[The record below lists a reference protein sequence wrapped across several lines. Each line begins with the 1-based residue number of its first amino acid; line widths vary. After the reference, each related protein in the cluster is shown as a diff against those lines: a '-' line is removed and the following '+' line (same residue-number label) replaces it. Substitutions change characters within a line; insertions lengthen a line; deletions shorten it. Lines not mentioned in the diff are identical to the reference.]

1 MSYYSKPQSSE
12 DNSLIWPGF
21 VDVLA
26 STLMVIIFVVLLFTV
41 AQVYLGDLVVG
52 KNEQIQNLEKTIEI
66 QDETIVEQDLS
77 LSDKELALIERQEVI
92 SQLDTELE
100 ILDEEIRLKQSEI
113 SEKENLLT
121 AKDEEIFEKES
132 LITAKDQEIFEKE
145 SLITAKDQEI
155 SLQDE
160 LLKQKDETII
170 TLDDLIDKQALDIT
184 ELNEIIA
191 RITEELS
198 LSLEEKEELR
208 GRLSSLNEEQELLK
222 SQLQELGGENQA
234 LVGQLS
240 DSQGRIQSLLESLS
254 SSKGENEILETQ
266 ISSVESQNQSLRDQI
281 TSLEQDSVIQT
292 TSLND
297 ALAQISR
304 LSEDIKILSNEIQLL
319 NNLLDSK
326 EAEIAS
332 NKIELGELG
341 DRLNRVLTSELY
353 KLQKYKSEFFGQLSE
368 TLGQRED
375 IQIKGDRFIFQS
387 EILFESGSADIQAGG
402 RVALSLIAKTL
413 IDLSNQIP
421 TDLNWILQVD
431 GHTDKIPIATAR
443 FPSNWELS
451 HARALEVV
459 KFFIQQG
466 IPADKLSAN
475 GYGEHQ
481 PISLGSSPEDLKLN
495 RRIELKI
502 TQR

>member
-1 MSYYSKPQSSE
+1 MSYYSKSQSSE
-12 DNSLIWPGF
+12 DSSLIWPGF

-41 AQVYLGDLVVG
+41 AQVYLGDLVIG

-121 AKDEEIFEKES
+121 TK
-132 LITAKDQEIFEKE
+132 
-145 SLITAKDQEI
+145 
-155 SLQDE
+155 DE

-208 GRLSSLNEEQELLK
+208 GRLFSLNEEQELLK

-254 SSKGENEILETQ
+254 SSKGENEILEAQ

-387 EILFESGSADIQAGG
+387 EILFESGSADIQSGG

-431 GHTDKIPIATAR
+431 GHTDKIPISTSR

>member
-1 MSYYSKPQSSE
+1 MSYYTKSQSSE
-12 DNSLIWPGF
+12 DNSIIWPGF

-52 KNEQIQNLEKTIEI
+52 KNKQIQSLEKTIEI
-66 QDETIVEQDLS
+66 QDETIVEQDLT
-77 LSDKELALIERQEVI
+77 LSDKEIALLERQEVI
-92 SQLDTELE
+92 KQLDTELD
-100 ILDEEIRLKQSEI
+100 ILDEEIKVKQFEI

-121 AKDEEIFEKES
+121 
-132 LITAKDQEIFEKE
+132 T
-145 SLITAKDQEI
+145 KDQEI

-160 LLKQKDETII
+160 LIKEKDETIL

-208 GRLSSLNEEQELLK
+208 GKLSSLNEEQQSLK
-222 SQLQELGGENQA
+222 SKLQELGGENEV

-266 ISSVESQNQSLRDQI
+266 ISSVKNQNQSLKDQI
-281 TSLEQDSVIQT
+281 SSLEQESVIQT
-292 TSLND
+292 TSLNE
-297 ALAQISR
+297 ALSKISK
-304 LSEDIKILSNEIQLL
+304 LSEDIKILSNEIQML

-353 KLQKYKSEFFGQLSE
+353 KLQKYRSEFFGQLSD

-375 IQIKGDRFIFQS
+375 IQIKGDRFVFQS
-387 EILFESGSADIQAGG
+387 EILFESGSTDIQSGG

-421 TDLNWILQVD
+421 TDLDWILQVD
-431 GHTDKIPIATAR
+431 GHTDKVPIATAR

>member
-1 MSYYSKPQSSE
+1 VNYYSKSQRAE
-12 DNSLIWPGF
+12 ENSIIWPGF

-77 LSDKELALIERQEVI
+77 LSGKELALIERQEVI
-92 SQLDTELE
+92 KQLDTELE
-100 ILDEEIRLKQSEI
+100 ILDEEIRSKQTEI
-113 SEKENLLT
+113 SEKENLLI
-121 AKDEEIFEKES
+121 AKDE
-132 LITAKDQEIFEKE
+132 
-145 SLITAKDQEI
+145 
-155 SLQDE
+155 
-160 LLKQKDETII
+160 LLSQKDETILS
-170 TLDDLIDKQALDIT
+170 LDDLINQQAIDIT

-191 RITEELS
+191 RITDELS

-208 GRLSSLNEEQELLK
+208 SKLSSLGEEQQLLK
-222 SQLQELGGENQA
+222 NQLQELGGENQL

-266 ISSVESQNQSLRDQI
+266 ISSVENQNQSLRDQI
-281 TSLEQDSVIQT
+281 ASLEQDSLIQGT
-292 TSLND
+292 NLNE

-341 DRLNRVLTSELY
+341 DRLNRVLTSELF

-402 RVALSLIAKTL
+402 REALSLIAKTL
-413 IDLSNQIP
+413 IDLSDQIP
-421 TDLNWILQVD
+421 TDLNWILQID
-431 GHTDKIPIATAR
+431 GHTDRVPIATAK

-466 IPADKLSAN
+466 VPADKLSAN
-475 GYGEHQ
+475 GYGEYQ
-481 PISLGSSPEDLKLN
+481 PISLGSSGDDLKLN

>member
-1 MSYYSKPQSSE
+1 MNYYSKSQRAE
-12 DNSLIWPGF
+12 ENSIIWPGF

-77 LSDKELALIERQEVI
+77 LSGKELALIERQEVI
-92 SQLDTELE
+92 KQLDTELE
-100 ILDEEIRLKQSEI
+100 ILDEEIRSKQTEI
-113 SEKENLLT
+113 SEKENLLI
-121 AKDEEIFEKES
+121 AKDE
-132 LITAKDQEIFEKE
+132 
-145 SLITAKDQEI
+145 
-155 SLQDE
+155 
-160 LLKQKDETII
+160 LLSQKDETILS
-170 TLDDLIDKQALDIT
+170 LDDLINQQAIDIT

-191 RITEELS
+191 RITDELS

-208 GRLSSLNEEQELLK
+208 SKLSSLGEEQQLLK
-222 SQLQELGGENQA
+222 NQLQELGGENQL

-266 ISSVESQNQSLRDQI
+266 ISSVENQNQSLRDQI
-281 TSLEQDSVIQT
+281 ASLEQDSLIQGT
-292 TSLND
+292 NLNE

-341 DRLNRVLTSELY
+341 DRLNRVLTSELF

-375 IQIKGDRFIFQS
+375 IQIKGDRFVFQS
-387 EILFESGSADIQAGG
+387 EILFESGSADIQAEG
-402 RVALSLIAKTL
+402 RVALSLVAKTL
-413 IDLSNQIP
+413 IDLSDQIP
-421 TDLNWILQVD
+421 TDLNWILQID
-431 GHTDKIPIATAR
+431 GHTDRVPIATAK

-466 IPADKLSAN
+466 VPADKLSAN
-475 GYGEHQ
+475 GYGEYQ
-481 PISLGSSPEDLKLN
+481 PISLGSSGDDLKLN

>member
-1 MSYYSKPQSSE
+1 VSYYSKSQSSE

-113 SEKENLLT
+113 YEKENLLT

-132 LITAKDQEIFEKE
+132 LITTKDQK
-145 SLITAKDQEI
+145 I

-160 LLKQKDETII
+160 LLKQNDETII

-198 LSLEEKEELR
+198 LSLEEKEELK
-208 GRLSSLNEEQELLK
+208 GRLSSLNEEQEILK
-222 SQLQELGGENQA
+222 NQLQELGGENQA

-266 ISSVESQNQSLRDQI
+266 ISSVESQNQSLKDQI
-281 TSLEQDSVIQT
+281 SSLEQDSVIQT

-304 LSEDIKILSNEIQLL
+304 LSEDIKVLSNEIQLL

-431 GHTDKIPIATAR
+431 GHTDKVPIATAR

-466 IPADKLSAN
+466 IPAEKLSAN

>member
-1 MSYYSKPQSSE
+1 MSYYTKSQRSE
-12 DNSLIWPGF
+12 DNSIIWPGF

-52 KNEQIQNLEKTIEI
+52 KNKQIQSLEKTIEI
-66 QDETIVEQDLS
+66 QDETIVEQDLT
-77 LSDKELALIERQEVI
+77 LSDKEIALLERQEVI
-92 SQLDTELE
+92 KQLDTELV
-100 ILDEEIRLKQSEI
+100 ILDEEIKVKQFEI

-121 AKDEEIFEKES
+121 V
-132 LITAKDQEIFEKE
+132 
-145 SLITAKDQEI
+145 KDQEI

-160 LLKQKDETII
+160 LLKEKDETIL

-191 RITEELS
+191 QITEELS

-208 GRLSSLNEEQELLK
+208 GKLSSLNEEQQNLK
-222 SQLQELGGENQA
+222 SKLQELGGENEV

-266 ISSVESQNQSLRDQI
+266 ISSVENQNQSLKDQI
-281 TSLEQDSVIQT
+281 SSLEQNSVIQT
-292 TSLND
+292 TSLNE
-297 ALAQISR
+297 ALSKISR
-304 LSEDIKILSNEIQLL
+304 LSEDIKILSNEIQML

-353 KLQKYKSEFFGQLSE
+353 KLQKYRSEFFGQLSD
-368 TLGQRED
+368 TLGERED
-375 IQIKGDRFIFQS
+375 IQIKGDRFVFQS
-387 EILFESGSADIQAGG
+387 EILFESGSTNIQSGG

-421 TDLNWILQVD
+421 TDLDWILQVD
-431 GHTDKIPIATAR
+431 GHTDKVPIATAR

-466 IPADKLSAN
+466 IPAEKLSAN

>member
-1 MSYYSKPQSSE
+1 MSYYTKSQRSE
-12 DNSLIWPGF
+12 DNSIIWPGF

-52 KNEQIQNLEKTIEI
+52 KNKQILSLEKTIEI

-77 LSDKELALIERQEVI
+77 LSDKEIALLERQEVI
-92 SQLDTELE
+92 KQLDTELN
-100 ILDEEIRLKQSEI
+100 ILDEEIKAKQFEI

-121 AKDEEIFEKES
+121 AKDEEI
-132 LITAKDQEIFEKE
+132 T
-145 SLITAKDQEI
+145 
-155 SLQDE
+155 LQDE
-160 LLKQKDETII
+160 LLKEKDETIL
-170 TLDDLIDKQALDIT
+170 TLDDLINKQALDIT

-208 GRLSSLNEEQELLK
+208 GRLSSLNEEQENLK
-222 SQLQELGGENQA
+222 NKLQELGGENEV
-234 LVGQLS
+234 LVSQLS

-254 SSKGENEILETQ
+254 SSQGENEILETQ
-266 ISSVESQNQSLRDQI
+266 ISSVENQNQSLRDKI
-281 TSLEQDSVIQT
+281 SSLEQDSAIQT

-319 NNLLDSK
+319 NNLLESK

-353 KLQKYKSEFFGQLSE
+353 KLQKYRSEFFGQLSE

-387 EILFESGSADIQAGG
+387 EILFESGSTDIQSGG

-431 GHTDKIPIATAR
+431 GHTDKVPISTAR

>member
-1 MSYYSKPQSSE
+1 MSYYSKSQSSE

-77 LSDKELALIERQEVI
+77 LSDKELALIERQKVI

-132 LITAKDQEIFEKE
+132 LITAKN
-145 SLITAKDQEI
+145 QEI

-254 SSKGENEILETQ
+254 SSEGENEILETQ

-431 GHTDKIPIATAR
+431 GHTDKIPIATTR

>member
-1 MSYYSKPQSSE
+1 MNYYSKSQRAE
-12 DNSLIWPGF
+12 ENSIIWPGF

-77 LSDKELALIERQEVI
+77 LSGKELALIERQEVI
-92 SQLDTELE
+92 KQLDTELE
-100 ILDEEIRLKQSEI
+100 ILDEEIRSKQTEI
-113 SEKENLLT
+113 SEKENLLI
-121 AKDEEIFEKES
+121 AKDE
-132 LITAKDQEIFEKE
+132 
-145 SLITAKDQEI
+145 
-155 SLQDE
+155 
-160 LLKQKDETII
+160 LLSQKDETILS
-170 TLDDLIDKQALDIT
+170 LDDLINQQAIDIT

-191 RITEELS
+191 RITDELS

-208 GRLSSLNEEQELLK
+208 SKLSSLGEEQQLLK
-222 SQLQELGGENQA
+222 NQLQELGGENQL

-240 DSQGRIQSLLESLS
+240 DSQGRIQSLLEYLS

-266 ISSVESQNQSLRDQI
+266 ISSVENQNQSLRDQI
-281 TSLEQDSVIQT
+281 ASLEQDSLIQGT
-292 TSLND
+292 NLNE

-341 DRLNRVLTSELY
+341 DRLNRVLTSELF

-387 EILFESGSADIQAGG
+387 EILFESGSADIQSEG
-402 RVALSLIAKTL
+402 RVALSLVAKTL
-413 IDLSNQIP
+413 IDLSDKIP
-421 TDLNWILQVD
+421 TDLNWILQID
-431 GHTDKIPIATAR
+431 GHTDRVPIATAK

-466 IPADKLSAN
+466 VPADKLSAN
-475 GYGEHQ
+475 GYGEYQ
-481 PISLGSSPEDLKLN
+481 PISLGGSPEDLKLN

>member
-1 MSYYSKPQSSE
+1 VSYYTKSQRSE
-12 DNSLIWPGF
+12 DNSIIWPGF

-52 KNEQIQNLEKTIEI
+52 KNKQILSLEKTIEI

-77 LSDKELALIERQEVI
+77 LSDKEIALLERQEVI
-92 SQLDTELE
+92 KQLDTELN
-100 ILDEEIRLKQSEI
+100 ILDEEIKAKQFEI

-121 AKDEEIFEKES
+121 AKDEEI
-132 LITAKDQEIFEKE
+132 T
-145 SLITAKDQEI
+145 
-155 SLQDE
+155 LQDE
-160 LLKQKDETII
+160 LLKEKDETIL
-170 TLDDLIDKQALDIT
+170 TLDDLINKQALDIT

-208 GRLSSLNEEQELLK
+208 GRLSSLNEEQENLK
-222 SQLQELGGENQA
+222 NKLQELGGENEV
-234 LVGQLS
+234 LVSQLS

-254 SSKGENEILETQ
+254 SSQGENEILETQ
-266 ISSVESQNQSLRDQI
+266 ISSVENQNQSLRDQI
-281 TSLEQDSVIQT
+281 SSLEQDSVIQT

-319 NNLLDSK
+319 NNLLESK

-353 KLQKYKSEFFGQLSE
+353 KLQKYRSEFFGQLSE

-387 EILFESGSADIQAGG
+387 EILFESGSTDIQSGG

-431 GHTDKIPIATAR
+431 GHTDKVPISTAR

>member
-1 MSYYSKPQSSE
+1 MSYYTKSQRSE
-12 DNSLIWPGF
+12 DNSIIWPGF

-52 KNEQIQNLEKTIEI
+52 KNKQILSLEKTIEI

-77 LSDKELALIERQEVI
+77 LSDKEIALLERQEVI
-92 SQLDTELE
+92 KQLDTELN
-100 ILDEEIRLKQSEI
+100 ILDEEIKAKQFEI

-121 AKDEEIFEKES
+121 AKDEEI
-132 LITAKDQEIFEKE
+132 TQ
-145 SLITAKDQEI
+145 
-155 SLQDE
+155 QDE
-160 LLKQKDETII
+160 LLKEKDETIL
-170 TLDDLIDKQALDIT
+170 TLDDLINKQALDIT

-208 GRLSSLNEEQELLK
+208 GRLSSLNEEQENLK
-222 SQLQELGGENQA
+222 NKLQELGGENEV
-234 LVGQLS
+234 LVSQLS

-254 SSKGENEILETQ
+254 SSQGENEILETQ
-266 ISSVESQNQSLRDQI
+266 ISSVENQNQSLRDQI
-281 TSLEQDSVIQT
+281 SSLEQDSVIQT

-319 NNLLDSK
+319 NNLLESK

-353 KLQKYKSEFFGQLSE
+353 KLQKYRSEFFGQLSE

-387 EILFESGSADIQAGG
+387 EILFESGSTDIQSGG

-431 GHTDKIPIATAR
+431 GHTDKVPISTAR

>member
-1 MSYYSKPQSSE
+1 MSYYTKSQRSE
-12 DNSLIWPGF
+12 DNSIIWPGF

-52 KNEQIQNLEKTIEI
+52 KNKQIQSLEKTIEI
-66 QDETIVEQDLS
+66 QDETIVEQDLT
-77 LSDKELALIERQEVI
+77 LSDKEIALLERQEVI
-92 SQLDTELE
+92 KQLDTELD
-100 ILDEEIRLKQSEI
+100 ILDEEIKVKQFEI
-113 SEKENLLT
+113 SEKENLL
-121 AKDEEIFEKES
+121 
-132 LITAKDQEIFEKE
+132 
-145 SLITAKDQEI
+145 TAKDQEI

-160 LLKQKDETII
+160 LLKEKDETIL

-208 GRLSSLNEEQELLK
+208 GKLSSLNEEQQNLK
-222 SQLQELGGENQA
+222 NKLQELGGENEV

-266 ISSVESQNQSLRDQI
+266 ISSVENQNQSLKDQI
-281 TSLEQDSVIQT
+281 SSLEQDSVIQT
-292 TSLND
+292 TSLNE
-297 ALAQISR
+297 ALSKISR
-304 LSEDIKILSNEIQLL
+304 LSEDIKILSNEIQML

-353 KLQKYKSEFFGQLSE
+353 KLQKYRSEFFGQLSD

-375 IQIKGDRFIFQS
+375 IQIKGDRFVFQS
-387 EILFESGSADIQAGG
+387 EILFESGSTDIQSGG

-421 TDLNWILQVD
+421 TDLDWILQVD
-431 GHTDKIPIATAR
+431 GHTDKVPIATAR

>member
-1 MSYYSKPQSSE
+1 MSYYSKSQSSE

-41 AQVYLGDLVVG
+41 AQVYLGDLVIG

-121 AKDEEIFEKES
+121 VKDEEIFEKES
-132 LITAKDQEIFEKE
+132 LI
-145 SLITAKDQEI
+145 SAKDQEI

-208 GRLSSLNEEQELLK
+208 VKLSSLNEEQEFLK
-222 SQLQELGGENQA
+222 GQLQELGGENQA

-368 TLGQRED
+368 TLDQRED

-431 GHTDKIPIATAR
+431 GHTDKIPIATTR